1 MTTLTLKLEL
11 DESLVLA
18 YRQAKPKEKAAL
30 KQQIQKLFDQQWHK
44 QKAHD
49 LHQQKVEELIQLMD
63 EIGKEAEANGMTED
77 ILDEILA
84 ES

>member
-18 YRQAKPKEKAAL
+18 YQQAKPLEKEDL
-30 KQQIQKLFDQQWHK
+30 RKLFERLLTNRFRK
-44 QKAHD
+44 QAIEEMI
-49 LHQQKVEELIQLMD
+49 LHMD
-63 EIGKEAEANGMTED
+63 EMGREAEANGLTEE
-77 ILDEILA
+77 IIDEILA